1 VTEPAPD
8 TAANRTP
15 EIVVARLRPSAR
27 RLLWSALLLIVLAGA
42 AAYAP
47 SLLPEP
53 WMRIAA
59 LALAGVLVIVGVLV
73 PLLRWLSRSYT
84 ITTRRIVIRSGFLV
98 RTRQELLHSRGY
110 DVTMRRSGGQ
120 LLGSSGDILVN
131 TGLDAPVR
139 LRDVPHAA
147 LVQEALQDLMER
159 SLNPVAARRQQERS
173 LRQSGELGRRGDEP
187 DWHPGNWP
195 QQD

>member
-1 VTEPAPD
+1 
-8 TAANRTP
+8 
-15 EIVVARLRPSAR
+15 
-27 RLLWSALLLIVLAGA
+27 
-42 AAYAP
+42 
-47 SLLPEP
+47 
-53 WMRIAA
+53 MRITA
-59 LALAGVLVIVGVLV
+59 LAAAGVLAIVGVLV

-110 DVTMRRSGGQ
+110 DVTVRRSGGQ
-120 LLGSSGDILVN
+120 LLGKSGDILVN